1 MSTNYVEIKNEPE
14 VDMVTMEEAT
24 IDIDMEEANTPVH
37 TVFVPKETLFL
48 LALSKVWGTE
58 EKAVEAMSLHISTK
72 ESAAIHLT
80 LQDGLDPGNTFS
92 NHSFAVIEI
101 MVHFPGLNIV
111 NQHYLACISKSYFL
125 ISRCRTG

>member
-14 VDMVTMEEAT
+14 LDMVTMEEAT

-48 LALSKVWGTE
+48 LALFKVWDTE

-101 MVHFPGLNIV
+101 MVHFVWHLMIN
-111 NQHYLACISKSYFL
+111 S
-125 ISRCRTG
+125 SRL